1 MANCVFVV
9 ANVLAIDISFM
20 TKAWFIQ
27 ALESEC
33 LNILNAFS
41 HNLRQFQRL
50 MVLLGLEAMDQV
62 IPIQVV
68 ARLVEVHDKRRIIQI
83 DALRHFTQLLDIDS
97 IWKLCVSLEHKLLV
111 IKDLVDYRIEP

>member
-20 TKAWFIQ
+20 TKAGFIQ

-41 HNLRQFQRL
+41 HNLCQFQRL

-83 DALRHFTQLLDIDS
+83 DALRHFTQLLYIDS
-97 IWKLCVSLEHKLLV
+97 I
-111 IKDLVDYRIEP
+111 